1 MMEKML
7 DGIGKIVEGYNSVTS
22 ALENQR
28 VIEIYVKEKKL
39 QSGKI
44 KDLTELADKRKIDI
58 RVIKDNKNW
67 EFKSSEYIGAICK
80 PKKIFK
86 ESDLKKFSKTNFI
99 VCDHIQDT
107 NNLGAIARSAASFDF
122 NVMCIPE
129 RRSARLSERTFK
141 ISSGGLE
148 KIDIVEYKSI
158 FTLIKKFESMDI
170 WTIGLDM
177 NGLESVENFDVGN
190 QFLAFF
196 VGSEENGLSDE
207 IKNKLDDV
215 LNITTSKK
223 VESLNVSVAAAI
235 AMQHIFIKN

>member
-1 MMEKML
+1 MMVKML
-7 DGIGKIVEGYNSVTS
+7 DGIGKIVEGYNSVNA
-22 ALENQR
+22 ALENHR
-28 VIEIYVKEKKL
+28 VEEIHIKEKNL
-39 QSGKI
+39 QSKKI
-44 KDLTELADKRKIDI
+44 KDLIELADHKKINI
-58 RVIKDNKNW
+58 KLVKDNKNW
-67 EFKSSEYIGAICK
+67 KFKSTEYIGAHCK

-86 ESDLKKFSKTNFI
+86 DSELNRFSKSNFI
-99 VCDHIQDT
+99 VCDHVQDT

-129 RRSARLSERTFK
+129 RRSARLNERTFK

-158 FTLIKKFESMDI
+158 FTLIKKFQSMDI

-177 NGLESVENFDVGN
+177 NGDHSIQNFDVGN

-196 VGSEENGLSDE
+196 IGSEENGLSDE
-207 IKNKLDDV
+207 IQNKLDEV
-215 LNITTSKK
+215 LNISTTDKI
-223 VESLNVSVAAAI
+223 ESLNVSVAAGI

>member
-1 MMEKML
+1 ML
-7 DGIGKIVEGYNSVTS
+7 DGIGKIVEGYNSVNA
-22 ALENQR
+22 ALDNDR
-28 VIEIYVKEKKL
+28 VEEIHIKEKNL
-39 QSGKI
+39 QSKKI
-44 KDLTELADKRKIDI
+44 KNLIELADHKKINI
-58 RVIKDNKNW
+58 KLVKDNKNW
-67 EFKSSEYIGAICK
+67 KFKSTEYIAALCK

-86 ESDLKKFSKTNFI
+86 DSDLGRFSKTNFI

-129 RRSARLSERTFK
+129 RRSARLNERTFK

-158 FTLIKKFESMDI
+158 FTLIKKFQSMDI

-177 NGLESVENFDVGN
+177 NGDQSIQNFDVGN

-196 VGSEENGLSDE
+196 IGSEENGLSNE
-207 IKNKLDDV
+207 IQNKLDEV
-215 LNITTSKK
+215 LNISTTDKI
-223 VESLNVSVAAAI
+223 ESLNVSVAAGI

>member
-1 MMEKML
+1 MMVKML
-7 DGIGKIVEGYNSVTS
+7 DGIGKIVEGYNSINA
-22 ALENQR
+22 ALDNDR
-28 VIEIYVKEKKL
+28 VEEIHIKEKNL
-39 QSGKI
+39 QSKKI
-44 KDLTELADKRKIDI
+44 KDLIELADHKKINI
-58 RVIKDNKNW
+58 KVVKDNKNW
-67 EFKSSEYIGAICK
+67 KFKSTEYIAALCS

-86 ESDLKKFSKTNFI
+86 DSDLERFSKTNFI

-129 RRSARLSERTFK
+129 RRSARLNERTFK

-158 FTLIKKFESMDI
+158 FTLIKKFQSMDI

-177 NGLESVENFDVGN
+177 NGDQSIQNFDVGN

-196 VGSEENGLSDE
+196 IGSEENGLSNE
-207 IKNKLDDV
+207 IQNKLDEV
-215 LNITTSKK
+215 LNISTTDKI
-223 VESLNVSVAAAI
+223 ESLNVSVAAGI